1 LHGSNR
7 LDFSPTKE
15 INLLLPTRK
24 KTAGIFLRPAATTLL
39 LCALSGLASAQ
50 TLTITNGVQIYTALT
65 NTAVTMS
72 SRCDLRVTATNNPL
86 PGSTVNLN
94 SSNAWFFLPNIK
106 PSVVSANY
114 LSQIFVNGAAA
125 VAGNNCQLT
134 EYAMG
139 SVIIPQAPGIA
150 PLQVFSA
157 PNFLGA
163 AAQLSLW
170 TYYTNTALGAMN
182 RNIASF
188 TLKRGYMAT
197 FAQNVDGTG
206 ASQVYVAQDSD
217 LAVGVMA
224 TNLEHQCS
232 FVRVFPWR
240 YTGKKGWGGGDGAT
254 DIALPLWWYDWG
266 TSATATAD
274 REYIPMKWTTSSGT
288 ANIFSQQN
296 SAHVLGYNEPD
307 NSGQA
312 NLTVAQ
318 AMGNWPTMMQ
328 WGLRVGAPA
337 VSDSG
342 ATGAGINW
350 LYSFMAQATSVGYRV
365 DFIPIHYYKCG
376 WTTSQFSN
384 YLASIYQTTGKP
396 VWVTEWND
404 GASWCSSGLPG
415 SQEADATAIASDIAM
430 LDSAPF
436 VERYAIYEWFD
447 PSTYLNLITTNA
459 TPTLTPAG
467 VVYANQQSAM
477 ACTQTLPS
485 GGSRSIAQFEFE
497 TNTLDTSGYGNNGFA
512 IGNPTYTAGHTGL
525 AVALDG
531 TNNFIRLPPNIA
543 NSSNFTFA
551 AWVYWNGGANWQRIF
566 DFGDDTSHYLF
577 LTPNYGSGLRFA
589 INNGGGEQQLNAA
602 PIAAGTWVH
611 VAVTLNGSSAALY
624 TNGVLAASSSAFT
637 ISPANI
643 TPSLNYLGKS
653 QFPADPLFSGDLD
666 EVQIADSAFTTA
678 QIAALMTDTP
688 PQFTTN
694 FIAAGVATQNQF
706 FSNSIA
712 GTATGTGTLTYSKAS
727 GPAWLTIA
735 TNGTLTGTPGFNDV
749 GTNVFTARVTDAA
762 GASAFAVVTFALP
775 NNIFSAGTWNT
786 DNSGNWSD
794 TTKWSSSIAADGA
807 GSTADFSTLNI
818 SANRSV
824 TLDASRSIG
833 TLKFGDTSGAQ
844 NWTLIASNGSVLTL
858 DTASLSMPS
867 IVVNQNTVTNL
878 APLAGWNGFTKSAAG
893 TLILATNNPLLG
905 TLNVGT
911 YSTTANDGAV
921 RLASPGAVANVL
933 SPINIANNNSG
944 SCSLQLDGTAG
955 NITVSQDIALNGRNA
970 SVVSIENM
978 AGTNTLAG
986 ALTINV
992 GGANYWIQSDA
1003 GLLTLGGNISSAA
1016 TGSRT
1021 FTFQGSGNLT
1031 ISGTLADGSATNSA
1045 TKSGAGTLTFLGANT
1060 YSGITTISGGTLQVG
1075 NGGASGALGTNNVV
1089 DNAALIYNL
1098 SASVTAPNT
1107 ISGSG
1112 SLAKLGSGTL
1122 TFSNANSYSG
1132 GTTLSQGV
1140 IQANSNSAFG
1150 TGAITND
1157 SGANTAR
1164 IILGNGV
1171 TIANALT
1178 ANSVNAG
1185 TGLGF
1190 ISVAENTSATYSGPA
1205 NFNANATAG
1214 GHFAGPPTSGL
1225 LTISGPV
1232 TGGPTNVLLVRL
1244 GNVRFSG
1251 GGSYPEL
1258 QIRANTT
1265 SLGANNGV
1273 ATNAAVDLA
1282 GNGSPT
1288 TPTALDLN
1296 GFTQTLGGL
1305 KNFVTPANVAWVTN
1319 SAVTLKT
1326 LTLNLGT
1333 TNFSFGGSIVGP
1345 VALALNSGTQTLAK
1359 SGSSAL
1365 NGLFAYTGNTLLN
1378 GGTLVLGSGM
1388 TLPNTPVISVGSGAV
1403 LNVSASGLTLG
1414 SAQTLTGN
1422 GTVLGNLTVNGT
1434 LIPGGGIGIL
1444 TCSNNMNLQPGSTT
1458 AMQINKSLGTNS
1470 QLICAGALT
1479 LGGTL
1484 TVTNL
1489 GGALTADNSFKLF
1502 SAANFTGNF
1511 SALNLPPLGAGLA
1524 WNISAVTNGIL
1535 VVGLGAVAPQ
1545 FSQVSL
1551 AGTNLLMSG
1560 SGGAAGYFY
1569 SVLAATNLFTP
1580 FTNWS
1585 LISTGLFDGNGNFI
1599 FSNGINPRSAQQFYE
1614 IQIH

>member
-1 LHGSNR
+1 M
-7 LDFSPTKE
+7 FSTPK
-15 INLLLPTRK
+15 NS
-24 KTAGIFLRPAATTLL
+24 AGEFLRRLATTFVL
-39 LCALSGLASAQ
+39 LCAWSGLVSAQ
-50 TLTITNGVQIYTALT
+50 TLTITNGVQIYSALT
-65 NTAVTMS
+65 NTTVTMS
-72 SRCDLRVTATNNPL
+72 NRCDLHITATNNPL
-86 PGSTVNLN
+86 PGCTINLN
-94 SSNAWFFLPNIK
+94 SSNAWFFLPGIK

-114 LSQIFVNGAAA
+114 LSQIFVSGAAA

-139 SVIIPQAPGIA
+139 SVIIPLSPSVP

-157 PNFLGA
+157 PNFLGSS
-163 AAQLSLW
+163 AQFSTW
-170 TYYTNTALGAMN
+170 TYYTNTALGVMN

-206 ASQVYVAQDSD
+206 ASQVYIAQDSD

-266 TSATATAD
+266 NSASSTSD

-288 ANIFSQQN
+288 GSIYSQQN

-312 NLTVAQ
+312 NLTVSQ
-318 AMGNWPTMMQ
+318 AVGNWPTMMQ

-342 ATGAGINW
+342 TTGQGLSW
-350 LYSFMAQATSVGYRV
+350 LYAFMAQADSVGYRV
-365 DFIPIHYYKCG
+365 DYIPIHYYKCG

-384 YLASIYQTTGKP
+384 YLAQIYQTTGKP

-404 GASWCSSGLPG
+404 GASWCSSGLPS
-415 SQEADATAIASDIAM
+415 SQAADATAIASDVAM

-447 PSTYLNLITTNA
+447 PSTYLNLITTN
-459 TPTLTPAG
+459 TPTALTPAG

-477 ACTQTLPS
+477 AYTQTLPP

-497 TNTLDTSGYGNNGFA
+497 TNTLDSSGYGNSGFA

-551 AWVYWNGGANWQRIF
+551 AWVYWNGGASWQRIF

-577 LTPNYGSGLRFA
+577 LTPNSGSTLRFA
-589 INNGGGEQQLNAA
+589 INNGAGEQQLNAA
-602 PIAAGTWVH
+602 PLAAGAWVH
-611 VAVTLNGSSAALY
+611 VAVTLNGGNAALY
-624 TNGVLAASSSAFT
+624 TNSVLAASSSSFT

-653 QFPADPLFSGDLD
+653 QFSADPLFSGDLD
-666 EVQIADSAFTTA
+666 EVQIADSALTAA

-694 FIAAGVATQNQF
+694 FIVAGAAVQNQF
-706 FSNSIA
+706 FSNSIV
-712 GTATGTGTLTYSKAS
+712 GDATGTGTLTYSKAS
-727 GPAWLTIA
+727 GPAWLNIS
-735 TNGTLTGTPGFNDV
+735 TNGALTGTPGFNDV
-749 GTNVFTARVTDAA
+749 GTNVFTARVMDAA
-762 GASAFAVVTFALP
+762 GASAFAVVTVVLP
-775 NNIFSAGTWNT
+775 NNIFNTGTWNT

-794 TTKWSSSIAADGA
+794 TTKWSSGIAADGA
-807 GSTADFSTLNI
+807 GNTADFSTVNI
-818 SANRSV
+818 SANRAV

-844 NWTLIASNGSVLTL
+844 NWTLTASNGSVLTL
-858 DTASLSMPS
+858 DTASLSVPS

-878 APLAGWNGFTKSAAG
+878 VPLAGWNGFTKSAAG

-921 RLASPGAVANVL
+921 RLASPGAIANVL
-933 SPINIANNNSG
+933 TPINIANNNSG

-970 SVVSIENM
+970 NVVAIENI
-978 AGTNTLAG
+978 AGTNTIAGDLA
-986 ALTINV
+986 INV
-992 GGANYWIQSDA
+992 GGSYYLIQSDA
-1003 GLLTLGGNISSAA
+1003 GLLTLSGGVYCA
-1016 TGSRT
+1016 TYGSRT
-1021 FTFQGSGNLT
+1021 FTFQGNGSIV
-1031 ISGTLADGSATNSA
+1031 ISGVVANGNTTNTIA
-1045 TKSGAGTLTFLGANT
+1045 LTKSGTGTLTLLGANT
-1060 YSGITTISGGTLQVG
+1060 YSGLTTISGGTLQVG
-1075 NGGASGALGTNNVV
+1075 NGGGTGALGTNNVV

-1098 SASVTAPNT
+1098 SASVVAPNT

-1122 TFSNANSYSG
+1122 TFNNANSYTG
-1132 GTTLSQGV
+1132 GTTLSQGNFQV
-1140 IQANSNSAFG
+1140 NNNSAFG
-1150 TGAITND
+1150 
-1157 SGANTAR
+1157 SGTIAANSGTNTAL
-1164 IILGNGV
+1164 IQLGNGI
-1171 TIANALT
+1171 TLTNAVNAT
-1178 ANSVNAG
+1178 TVNAG
-1185 TGLGF
+1185 VALGF
-1190 ISVAENTSATYSGPA
+1190 IMVSDNTSATFSGPIT
-1205 NFNANATAG
+1205 FNANAASG

-1232 TGGPTNVLLVRL
+1232 TSGSTNVLLVRL

-1258 QIRANTT
+1258 QVRANTT
-1265 SLGANNGV
+1265 SLGANNGL
-1273 ATNAAVDLA
+1273 ATNTAIDIA
-1282 GNGSPT
+1282 GNGSTTVPT
-1288 TPTALDLN
+1288 VLDVN
-1296 GFTQTLGGL
+1296 GFNQTLGGL
-1305 KNFVTPANVAWVTN
+1305 KNVVAPANVAWVTN
-1319 SAVTLKT
+1319 SAATLKT

-1333 TNFSFGGSIVGP
+1333 TNFSYGGSIIGP
-1345 VALALNSGTQTLAK
+1345 IALTLNSGTQTLAK
-1359 SGSSAL
+1359 SGASAL

-1388 TLPNTPVISVGSGAV
+1388 TLPNTPLISVGASAV
-1403 LNVSASGLTLG
+1403 LNVSASGLMVG

-1434 LIPGGGIGIL
+1434 LVPGAGIGIL
-1444 TCSNNMNLQPGSTT
+1444 TCSNNVNLQPGSTT
-1458 AMQINKSLGTNS
+1458 AMQINQSLGTNS
-1470 QLICAGALT
+1470 QLVCAGAMT
-1479 LGGTL
+1479 FGGTL
-1484 TVTNL
+1484 NVTNL
-1489 GGALTADNSFKLF
+1489 GGALTAGNSFKIF
-1502 SAANFTGNF
+1502 SAASFAGSF
-1511 SALNLPPLGAGLA
+1511 SALNLPPLGPGLA
-1524 WNISAVTNGIL
+1524 WNTSALTNGVL
-1535 VVGLGAVAPQ
+1535 SVVLGTVAPQ
-1545 FSQVSL
+1545 FGQVSL

-1569 SVLAATNLFTP
+1569 SVLAATNLITP
-1580 FTNWS
+1580 LTNWS
-1585 LISTGLFDGNGNFI
+1585 LISTGFFDGNGNFI
-1599 FSNGINPRSAQQFYE
+1599 FSNGINLQSSQQFYE